1 MITDI
6 FGMTNYKKNEKEI
19 LELVSKEICEQ
30 LSEELNKKIDSI
42 VIHVDV
48 DRRYVRYS
56 PPSSFM
62 INSMEIFKVDVMS
75 GSHLETIEGKAAESI
90 YRRYLELV
98 GKYAL
103 QFKNRLPVKAYYKL
117 NSWRTPWY
125 DTRRNYKRSD
135 GLRTNW
141 TLRLLQ
147 RNLR

>member
-6 FGMTNYKKNEKEI
+6 LGMTNYKKNEKEI

-42 VIHVDV
+42 VIYVDV
-48 DRRYVRYS
+48 DSRYIHYD

-62 INSMEIFKVDVMS
+62 INSMEIFKVDIMS

-90 YRRYLELV
+90 YTRYLELV

-103 QFKNRLPVKAYYKL
+103 QFKKPFTCK
-117 NSWRTPWY
+117 S
-125 DTRRNYKRSD
+125 
-135 GLRTNW
+135 
-141 TLRLLQ
+141 LL
-147 RNLR
+147 

>member
-30 LSEELNKKIDSI
+30 LSEERKQKVDSI

-48 DRRYVRYS
+48 DRRYIHYN
-56 PPSSFM
+56 PSSAFA
-62 INSMEIFKVDVMS
+62 INSMEIFKADIMS

-98 GKYAL
+98 GKYTL
-103 QFKNRLPVKAYYKL
+103 QFKKPFTCK
-117 NSWRTPWY
+117 S
-125 DTRRNYKRSD
+125 
-135 GLRTNW
+135 
-141 TLRLLQ
+141 LL
-147 RNLR
+147 

>member
-6 FGMTNYKKNEKEI
+6 FGMTNYKKNKKEI

-56 PPSSFM
+56 PTSSFT
-62 INSMEIFKVDVMS
+62 INSMEFFKVDIMS
-75 GSHLETIEGKAAESI
+75 GSHFETIDGKAAESI
-90 YRRYLELV
+90 YKRYLELV

-103 QFKNRLPVKAYYKL
+103 QFKKPFTCK
-117 NSWRTPWY
+117 S
-125 DTRRNYKRSD
+125 
-135 GLRTNW
+135 
-141 TLRLLQ
+141 LL
-147 RNLR
+147 

>member
-19 LELVSKEICEQ
+19 LELASKEICEQ
-30 LSEELNKKIDSI
+30 LSEERKQKVDSI

-48 DRRYVRYS
+48 DHRYIHYN
-56 PPSSFM
+56 PSSSFT
-62 INSMEIFKVDVMS
+62 INSMEIFKVDIIS

-103 QFKNRLPVKAYYKL
+103 QFKKPFTCK
-117 NSWRTPWY
+117 S
-125 DTRRNYKRSD
+125 
-135 GLRTNW
+135 
-141 TLRLLQ
+141 LL
-147 RNLR
+147 

>member
-1 MITDI
+1 MITDV
-6 FGMTNYKKNEKEI
+6 FGMANYKKNEKEI
-19 LELVSKEICEQ
+19 LELASKEICEQ

-48 DRRYVRYS
+48 DRRYIHYD

-62 INSMEIFKVDVMS
+62 INSMEFFKVDIMS

-103 QFKNRLPVKAYYKL
+103 QFKKPFTCK
-117 NSWRTPWY
+117 S
-125 DTRRNYKRSD
+125 
-135 GLRTNW
+135 
-141 TLRLLQ
+141 LL
-147 RNLR
+147 